1 MSDSVD
7 PIAQDSHS
15 AMPLG
20 SLLVLAREEQQL
32 SVDDVASRLRMSTRQ
47 ITALENDDFSAL
59 PEPMITR
66 GFIRNYARLLH
77 IDSEPLLQAYSSH
90 VPSNTPYAI
99 TIPSANILISGKD
112 KRPWLTYIAASLMIA
127 VLLAAW
133 MIYTEYYPQ
142 HPMHKLASQAQ
153 TNSPK
158 QATENTS
165 QQTAAEPMPV
175 PALPAAERTGEQ
187 TSTTDIVLPSTE
199 RQPDQAATTRTETSA
214 VSNTPATSAT
224 KTPALASSAG
234 RLKFTFSE
242 SSWVR
247 VSDRDDKVIL
257 NKTKPAGSEEV
268 LEGQPPFKV
277 VIGNVTGSQ
286 LVFNDKPVDL
296 GPYTKLNVARITL
309 E

>member
-7 PIAQDSHS
+7 SIAQDSHS
-15 AMPLG
+15 TIPLG

-32 SVDDVASRLRMSTRQ
+32 SVDDVASRLRMSSRQ

-90 VPSNTPYAI
+90 VPSNPYAI

-142 HPMHKLASQAQ
+142 HPMHKLTSLAQ

-158 QATENTS
+158 QATENAP

-187 TSTTDIVLPSTE
+187 TSTTDVVLPSTE
-199 RQPDQAATTRTETSA
+199 RQPDQAATARTGTSA
-214 VSNTPATSAT
+214 VSNTPATSAI
-224 KTPALASSAG
+224 KTPALTSSAG
-234 RLKFTFSE
+234 RLKFTFKE

-247 VSDRDDKVIL
+247 VSDRDGKVIL
-257 NKTKPAGSEEV
+257 NTTKPAGSEEV